1 MLKRFRFLLVF
12 LLLAGTAFSQDITG
26 YIDGYYLYNLNKPA
40 SRTNQI
46 RAFDIN
52 HSEFSLNYA
61 ELVVDK
67 KPDPLGYRI
76 DIGFGDASKI
86 VHAVEPAGTNLY
98 QYLQQFYV
106 TGTKNQFT
114 VDFGKFVTPHG
125 SEVIETRDNW
135 NYSRGVLFTW
145 AIPFYH
151 FGIRTTAAV
160 NDKFTLGGSVTNGW
174 NNVKDNNQQKTG
186 ALMVSL
192 KPGKLVFTQQFMFG
206 KEQANAEGNGTR
218 LLFDTI
224 LSMEA
229 TDKISWMINY
239 DYGTDITGGNTV
251 EWKGVAL
258 YARVTPHPKFKVSPR
273 FEWFEDTD
281 GYMTGSTKV
290 LKEATITSQFL
301 VHPDMSI
308 WAEFRRDWTRVPESG
323 LPAGPPIFEVN
334 DNGIRDYQ
342 PTVTFGV
349 TYSFTR
355 TQ

>member
-1 MLKRFRFLLVF
+1 MARFRLLFVF

-26 YIDGYYLYNLNKPA
+26 YIDGYYLYNLNKPV
-40 SRTNQI
+40 SRTNGV

-67 KPDPLGYRI
+67 KPAPLGYRL
-76 DIGFGDASKI
+76 DVGFGDTSRI
-86 VHAVEPAGTNLY
+86 VHSTEPAGTNLY

-114 VDFGKFVTPHG
+114 VDFGKFVTPLG
-125 SEVIETRDNW
+125 AEVIETKDNW

-151 FGIRTTAAV
+151 FGIRTNATV
-160 NDKFTLGGSVTNGW
+160 NDKVSVGATLTNGW

-186 ALMVSL
+186 GFNVTL
-192 KPGKLVFTQQFMFG
+192 KPGKLVFIQNYMFG
-206 KEQANAEGNGTR
+206 KEQPNAFGNGTR
-218 LLFDTI
+218 HIFDTT
-224 LSMEA
+224 LSMDA
-229 TDKISWMINY
+229 TSAFSWMVNY

-251 EWKGVAL
+251 EWKGVAM
-258 YARVTPHPKFKVSPR
+258 YARVSPLAKWKVSPR

-281 GYMTGSTKV
+281 GYMTGSAKV
-290 LKEATITSQFL
+290 LKEATITSQFN
-301 VHPDMSI
+301 VAEGMSL
-308 WAEFRRDWTRVPESG
+308 WAEYRRDWSRFTNSG
-323 LPAGPPIFEVN
+323 LPQGPAIFEVN
-334 DNGIRDYQ
+334 DSGIRDYQ
-342 PTVTFGV
+342 NTATFGV

-355 TQ
+355 AQ